1 MITFIPSKP
10 NFLPWCVLMKY
21 SKLITIIGISFI
33 ISSLFI
39 SLFLSYTNLEIA
51 YARKTNLGLS
61 QSVLFPSQDEFILKS
76 FIGHSSEVWDADFSP
91 DGSLLASASSDN
103 SILVWNVTNGEI
115 FRNLTGHLESV
126 YSVAFHPND
135 LVLASGSFD
144 RSVLVWNLT
153 TGEIMHN
160 FTGHTSSIWSLEFSA
175 DGSYLASGSGDSTVR
190 IWDLNSST
198 LRYIFTGHTDS
209 VKSVIFHPNDTL
221 LVTGSYDESII
232 LWNVNTGSFESVIS
246 NNTADILSLTFNLQG
261 TELISGS
268 QDNRIE
274 FWDMNNIGSE
284 TSQGLILEDW
294 VRALAYSF
302 DGYYLASGLQNG
314 QIKIWDDTSKKLV
327 TNLTGHTQSIRSLD
341 FHPSEP
347 ILASASGDRTV
358 KLWNVTDLDKDN
370 LPDSWEIENGLSST
384 DGTDVDSDLDS
395 DGLSNFYEY
404 LFGTKPQLGDSDM
417 DQIPDEYEFVHGLNG
432 CVNDAAADTD
442 QDGMPNLYE
451 FLNNLRAGE
460 DDSTFDSD
468 MDGIPNLYEYEN
480 GLLAGVN
487 DALGDVDND
496 GLPNV
501 FEYQYG
507 LIIGI
512 NDANNDLDS
521 DGLTNIEEFLLG
533 TNPSDPDSDNDT
545 FDDYLEKSWG
555 TNPTD
560 SNSNPII
567 VIVSLLIILA
577 VTGVLIFSVINNYQT
592 IKSKSIRIGRGI
604 QTRIT
609 KIPDV
614 LRPSSQTS
622 WIQDLEMGKA
632 IPVDLLTST
641 LHVRQLKLPDT
652 VKTALTP
659 QHLTKNVLVLRSEML
674 LLEPVPPKEANCQ
687 VCMAEILD
695 QHYFQCKD
703 CKRFVCI
710 HDYIDLT
717 TVGRGQCPNC
727 SGSLI
732 MFPFSCKACN
742 LDFSSVSEIAG
753 KSGCSLCGYV
763 LADQSVI
770 ISNVTTGLSPSKMVE
785 NLRDENQLAT
795 NQSHKGKPV

>member
-1 MITFIPSKP
+1 
-10 NFLPWCVLMKY
+10 MKY
-21 SKLITIIGISFI
+21 SKIITVIGMIFI
-33 ISSLFI
+33 LSSLFI
-39 SLFLSYTNLEIA
+39 SYINLEKA
-51 YARKTNLGLS
+51 YARKSNLGLS
-61 QSVLFPSQDEFILKS
+61 QSVLLPSQDEFILKS
-76 FIGHSSEVWDADFSP
+76 FIGHSSEVWDVEFSP

-103 SILVWNVTNGEI
+103 SILVWNATNGEI

-190 IWDLNSST
+190 IWDLNSFS

-209 VKSVIFHPNDTL
+209 VKSVVFHPNDIL

-232 LWNVNTGSFESVIS
+232 LWNVITGSFESIIS

-261 TELISGS
+261 TELVSGS

-274 FWDMNNIGSE
+274 FWDMENIGSE
-284 TSQGLILEDW
+284 TSQRLVLEDW

-327 TNLTGHTQSIRSLD
+327 TNLTGHTQSIRNLD

-404 LFGTKPQLGDSDM
+404 QFGTRPQLVDTDM
-417 DQIPDEYEFVHGLNG
+417 DQIPDEYEFIHGLNG
-432 CVNDAAADTD
+432 CVNDAADDTD

-460 DDSTFDSD
+460 DDSTLDSD
-468 MDGIPNLYEYEN
+468 KDGMPNLYEYEN
-480 GLLAGVN
+480 GLLAGV
-487 DALGDVDND
+487 DDSMGDEDND
-496 GLPNV
+496 GLPNF

-507 LIIGI
+507 LIGGI

-521 DGLTNIEEFLLG
+521 DGLTNIEEYLFG

-545 FDDYLEKSWG
+545 FNDYLEKSWG

-560 SNSNPII
+560 SSSNPIT
-567 VIVSLLIILA
+567 VIISLFIILA
-577 VTGVLIFSVINNYQT
+577 VPGALIFSVLYNYKS

-609 KIPDV
+609 KISDV
-614 LRPSSQTS
+614 FRPSSQTS

-632 IPVDLLTST
+632 IPVVLLT
-641 LHVRQLKLPDT
+641 LILQVQQLKLPNM

-659 QHLTKNVLVLRSEML
+659 KRLTEKVLVLRSEML
-674 LLEPVPPKEANCQ
+674 LLEPIPPKRANCQ
-687 VCMAEILD
+687 MCMTEILD
-695 QHYFQCKD
+695 QHYLQCKD

-710 HDYIDLT
+710 HDYVDLT

-727 SGSLI
+727 SGDLI
-732 MFPFSCKACN
+732 MFPFSCIACN
-742 LDFSSVSEIAG
+742 LDFSAISEISG
-753 KSGCSLCGYV
+753 KSGCPLCGYV
-763 LADQSVI
+763 LTDQSEI
-770 ISNVTTGLSPSKMVE
+770 ISNVTTSLSPSKMIKT
-785 NLRDENQLAT
+785 LRDENKLDI
-795 NQSHKGKPV
+795 NQFHKGKPM

>member
-1 MITFIPSKP
+1 
-10 NFLPWCVLMKY
+10 MKY
-21 SKLITIIGISFI
+21 SKIVTVIGISI
-33 ISSLFI
+33 IVS
-39 SLFLSYTNLEIA
+39 SLFLSYTNLVKA
-51 YARKTNLGLS
+51 YTRESNLGLS
-61 QSVLFPSQDEFILKS
+61 QTVLISSQEEFLLKS
-76 FIGHSSEVWDADFSP
+76 FIGHSSEVWDVDFSP
-91 DGSLLASASSDN
+91 DGSLLASTSSDN
-103 SILVWNVTNGEI
+103 SILVWNITNGEI
-115 FRNLTGHLESV
+115 YRNLTGHLESV
-126 YSVAFHPND
+126 YSVAFHPTD

-160 FTGHTSSIWSLEFSA
+160 FTGHISSIWSLEFSA

-209 VKSVIFHPNDTL
+209 VKSIAFHPNDTL

-232 LWNVNTGSFESVIS
+232 LWDLITGSFESIIS

-261 TELISGS
+261 TELASGS
-268 QDNRIE
+268 QDNQIV
-274 FWDMNNIGSE
+274 FWDMVNIGTE
-284 TSQGLILEDW
+284 TSQRLVLEDW
-294 VRALAYSF
+294 VRALAYSC

-314 QIKIWDDTSKKLV
+314 IIKIWDDTSKKLV
-327 TNLTGHTQSIRSLD
+327 TNITGHTQSIRNLD

-404 LFGTKPQLGDSDM
+404 QFGTNPQLVDTDM
-417 DQIPDEYEFVHGLNG
+417 DQIPDEYEFTHGLNG
-432 CVNDAAADTD
+432 CANDAAADTD
-442 QDGMPNLYE
+442 QDGIPNLYE

-460 DDSTFDSD
+460 DDSTVDSD
-468 MDGIPNLYEYEN
+468 KDGMPNLYEYEN
-480 GLLAGVN
+480 GLLAGV
-487 DALGDVDND
+487 DDSMGDEDND

-521 DGLTNIEEFLLG
+521 DGLTNIEEYLLG
-533 TNPSDPDSDNDT
+533 TNPGDPDSDNDT
-545 FDDYLEKSWG
+545 FNDYLERSWG

-560 SNSNPII
+560 SASNPITV
-567 VIVSLLIILA
+567 VIGLLIILT
-577 VTGVLIFSVINNYQT
+577 VTGVLIFSVIYNYQS

-614 LRPSSQTS
+614 FRPSSQTS

-632 IPVDLLTST
+632 IPVDLLTSALQVQQLT
-641 LHVRQLKLPDT
+641 LPYT

-659 QHLTKNVLVLRSEML
+659 QRLTEKVLVLRSEML

-687 VCMAEILD
+687 MCMAKITD

-710 HDYIDLT
+710 HDYVDLT

-727 SGSLI
+727 SGDLI

-742 LDFSSVSEIAG
+742 LDFSSISEISG
-753 KSGCSLCGYV
+753 KSGCPLCGYV
-763 LADQSVI
+763 LADQSEI
-770 ISNVTTGLSPSKMVE
+770 ISNVTTRLSPSKMIE
-785 NLRDENQLAT
+785 SLRDENQP
-795 NQSHKGKPV
+795 NIYQSHKGRSM